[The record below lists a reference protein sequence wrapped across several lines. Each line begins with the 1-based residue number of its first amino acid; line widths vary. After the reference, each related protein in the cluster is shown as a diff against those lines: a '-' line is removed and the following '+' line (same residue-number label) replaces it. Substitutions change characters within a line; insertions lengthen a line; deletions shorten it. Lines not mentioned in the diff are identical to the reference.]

1 MEPLFHIEK
10 DKIDEKRVFARCD
23 FDVPFNETGGITSTL
38 RIDRCIPTIKFL
50 LDYKCG
56 VVLATKLGRPEK
68 EMLSTLLIKDYLS
81 QSLGVKVDYVDDYPG
96 TRAHDAIKNLQFGS
110 VLLLENVRSYDVEK
124 NKDDDFAA
132 EFVKD
137 FDLYVNDAFAMCHR
151 NETSITTL
159 PRYLSPYAGI
169 NLEKEIEVL
178 SKVMEKPDRPL
189 TLVVGGAK
197 IESKLP
203 VIKEF
208 LDKANNILIGGKVGK
223 ENPTIFA
230 DYENVFVATIDD
242 SGFDISEVSIAAFQE
257 KIMLSKTVVL
267 AGPMGRFENPNYE
280 GGTKAIAQ
288 SVIDSGAY
296 SVTGGGDTIA
306 ALDRFFLTD
315 KFSFVST
322 GGGAMLE
329 FLAGNRLPGIEAL
342 G

>member
-10 DKIDEKRVFARCD
+10 DKIDEKKAFVRCD
-23 FDVPFNETGGITSTL
+23 FDVPFDGVGGITSTL

-81 QSLGVKVDYVDDYPG
+81 QALGIKVEYVEDYPG
-96 TRAHDAIKNLQFGS
+96 TRAHDAIKNVHFGS
-110 VLLLENVRSYDVEK
+110 ALLLENVRSYDVEK
-124 NKDDDFAA
+124 NRDDDFAA

-137 FDLYVNDAFAMCHR
+137 FDLYVNEAFAVCHR
-151 NETSITTL
+151 DETSVTTI

-169 NLEKEIEVL
+169 NLEKEIDTL
-178 SKVMEKPDRPL
+178 SKVMQNPDRPL
-189 TLVVGGAK
+189 TLIVGGAK

-203 VIKEF
+203 VIEEF
-208 LDKANNILIGGKVGK
+208 LDKADNILIGGKVGK
-223 ENPTIFA
+223 ENPTMFA
-230 DYENVFVATIDD
+230 DSENVFVATTDD
-242 SGFDISEVSIAAFQE
+242 TGFDISEVSIAAFQE
-257 KIMLSKTVVL
+257 KITLSKTVIF
-267 AGPMGRFENPNYE
+267 AGPMGKFENPNYE
-280 GGTKAIAQ
+280 KGTKAIAQ
-288 SVIDSGAY
+288 SIVDSGVY
-296 SVTGGGDTIA
+296 SVAGGGDTIA
-306 ALDRFFLTD
+306 ALDRFYLTN

-329 FLAGNRLPGIEAL
+329 FLAGNKLPGLEAL